1 MEIERKFLVKDLK
14 DLNINLG
21 DCEHKYIRQN
31 YLYKDL
37 YTAIRKRL
45 IIDGSST
52 KYYYTV
58 KTNKEGY
65 SVNEIESEIS
75 EEEFYSIKLNKKYNE
90 IIKTRYIIPY
100 NNYKIELDV
109 FKKEFEGIMFAEV
122 EFESVKEAMEF
133 DKIIPKWFGPEISN
147 YLTNSGMAT
156 MKVEQV
162 FEMINKLENDK

>member
-21 DCEHKYIRQN
+21 EYEHKYIRQN

-45 IIDGSST
+45 VIDNT
-52 KYYYTV
+52 TRYFYTI

-75 EEEFYSIKLNKKYNE
+75 EEDFYNIKPNKKYNE
-90 IIKTRYIIPY
+90 IVKTRYIIPY
-100 NNYKIELDV
+100 YNYKIELDV

-133 DKIIPKWFGPEISN
+133 DKIIPKWFGTEISN

>member
-1 MEIERKFLVKDLK
+1 MEIERKFLVKNLK

-21 DCEHKYIRQN
+21 GYEHKYIRQN

-45 IIDGSST
+45 VIDNT
-52 KYYYTV
+52 TRYFYTI

-75 EEEFYSIKLNKKYNE
+75 EEDFYNIKLNKNYNE
-90 IIKTRYIIPY
+90 IVKTRYIIPY
-100 NNYKIELDV
+100 YNYKIELDV
-109 FKKEFEGIMFAEV
+109 FESDFEGIIFAEV
-122 EFESVKEAMEF
+122 EFKSLEEAMEF

-147 YLTNSGMAT
+147 YLTNSEMAT
-156 MKVEQV
+156 SKVEEV
-162 FEMINKLENDK
+162 FEKINKLKDDK